1 MSRFDLF
8 FANLQKDLKTY
19 LFLLLLLCAYRGYFI
34 FHMQEYIGQNVVMYD
49 IGLAM
54 WAGFR
59 LSLKS
64 AGAGVLLSFLIC
76 TISNVILP
84 RIRTDKL
91 RYTLGCAYITVLS
104 ILFQARIPYYQEFHV
119 TFNQNIF
126 NTFKDDV
133 NAIWVTMVQQYNLP
147 LRLFAALVIAYILC
161 KLFKR
166 LLKTRNVALPQFASQ
181 LRVVLFRS
189 SIVIFILVFML
200 FMRFGGSFNYNHSI
214 NWENSAIT
222 KDSLLNEAILDDIQA
237 LYRASSINERTSRG
251 GASGIDQTKIA
262 AYSKLLTGKN
272 IDSRSIDD
280 YLERK
285 AIGAKT
291 PKPRHIFIILG
302 ETYAQWPTLDKYSDL
317 DIANGLRSL
326 MKEENADYIR
336 NFLPNGT
343 FTAMAVN
350 ALVSGLSDVGL
361 PPNYQEE
368 SYRQVYATALAP
380 QLQKLGYKVDFWYGG
395 FPSWERIK
403 DFSLAQGFDQFY
415 SAADFDATPDNIWGT
430 KDEFI
435 FQALSQ
441 KLPEEDPTVHLI
453 LTVSNHPP
461 YSLDVVEAGF
471 DADKII
477 DGLPEDRKTDPEFV
491 KQLGHYWY
499 MDKVIGEFVRKTYAA
514 YPDSLFIITGDH
526 ADRTN
531 LLETP
536 TAFERYTIPFVL
548 YGQGITKDTLPQHI
562 AGGHVNIIPTLI
574 ELIAPEGFTYYSL
587 TDSLTQGNTVGFS
600 SNYWITPNAM
610 GAIDQLGNYSWLP
623 GANGDDLSNE
633 EKMAQEKIAMMRTIS
648 WWRITAGNQF

>member
-1 MSRFDLF
+1 MSRFSIL

-34 FHMQEYIGQNVVMYD
+34 FHMQEYIGQNVVLSD

-64 AGAGVLLSFLIC
+64 AGAGVLLSFLAC
-76 TISNVILP
+76 TMSGVLLP
-84 RIRTDKL
+84 KLHTDQL
-91 RYTLGCAYITVLS
+91 RYVMGCIYITLLS

-133 NAIWVTMVQQYNLP
+133 NAIAVTMVQQYNLP
-147 LRLFAALVIAYILC
+147 LRLLAALVIAYMLC

-166 LLKTRNVALPQFASQ
+166 VLKTKTIVLPRFASKP
-181 LRVVLFRS
+181 REVLFKLA
-189 SIVIFILVFML
+189 IVLFIPVFML

-214 NWENSAIT
+214 NWENAAIT
-222 KDSLLNEAILDDIQA
+222 KDSLLNEAILDDVQA
-237 LYRASSINERTSRG
+237 LYRASSIHERTSRG
-251 GASGIDQTKIA
+251 GASGIDKTKIVE
-262 AYSKLLTGKN
+262 YSRLVAGKN
-272 IDSRSIDD
+272 IDSRYIDD
-280 YLERK
+280 YLVRS
-285 AIGAKT
+285 ATGAKIE
-291 PKPRHIFIILG
+291 KPRHIFIILG
-302 ETYAQWPTLDKYSDL
+302 ETYAQWPVLDAYSNLDL
-317 DIANGLRSL
+317 ANGLKAL
-326 MKEENADYIR
+326 MKEENSAYTK

-361 PPNYQEE
+361 PPNYQQE
-368 SYRQVYATALAP
+368 SYQQVYATALAP
-380 QLQKLGYKVDFWYGG
+380 QLQKLGYQVDFWYGG

-403 DFSLAQGFDQFY
+403 DFSLAQGFDHFY
-415 SAADFDATPDNIWGT
+415 SCADFDAAPDNIWGT
-430 KDEFI
+430 KDEYI
-435 FQALSQ
+435 FQALSE
-441 KLPEEDPTVHLI
+441 KLQEEEPTVHLI

-471 DADKII
+471 DANKII
-477 DGLPEDRKTDPEFV
+477 DGLPEDRKSDPEFI

-499 MDKVIGEFVRKTYAA
+499 MDKVISEFVRNTYAA

-536 TAFERYTIPFVL
+536 TPFERYTIPFVL
-548 YGQGITKDTLPQHI
+548 YGQGITKDILPQNI
-562 AGGHVNIIPTLI
+562 AGGHVNILPTLI
-574 ELIAPEGFTYYSL
+574 ELIAPTGFTYYSL
-587 TDSLTQGNTVGFS
+587 ADSLTKGSTVGFS

-610 GAIDQLGNYSWLP
+610 GAIDQPGKYSWLP
-623 GANGDDLSNE
+623 DANGDNLSNE

-648 WWRITAGNQF
+648 WWRITKGNEF